1 MVVFS
6 VAMLIGECMNQID
19 AWATAAV
26 AAMLERIKAVCIFE
40 YGLLIDELR
49 RE

>member
-1 MVVFS
+1 MS
-6 VAMLIGECMNQID
+6 NEQIE

-26 AAMLERIKAVCIFE
+26 SAMLERVRSVLIWE
-40 YGLLIDELR
+40 YEHLIAGL

>member
-1 MVVFS
+1 MTK
-6 VAMLIGECMNQID
+6 EQID

-26 AAMLERIKAVCIFE
+26 AAMLERVRKVLIWE
-40 YGLLIDELR
+40 YEHLIAGV